1 MTVKSPSSNFKITY
15 AASYSVK
22 FDRIRLDEQTD
33 THRDDQHMK
42 LSSLNFHGN
51 SYSVF
56 VNNRSSL
63 IRKVQIQKKGR

>member
-42 LSSLNFHGN
+42 LSSLDLHGK
-51 SYSVF
+51 
-56 VNNRSSL
+56 L
-63 IRKVQIQKKGR
+63 L